1 MQALI
6 IAGGTIKADKPL
18 FIETGI
24 SKKALLPIGGKAM
37 IQWVAEALMGS
48 KYVDGLVIVG
58 LKPGSFNDAAMPVRY
73 VRDRGNIIDNGLAG
87 MDAIEEIEPDY
98 KDFIVCSSDIPL
110 LTPPLVDEFV
120 EICRQQEYA
129 DVYYPVVEEKVM
141 EARFPGSNR
150 TFTPMKGGRYA
161 GGDIFFAHKSIEK
174 ANQEFLRGLTGQR
187 KNFFAQAKMIGFTFI
202 FKFIFRMMD
211 IHEAAARASKVAG
224 AIGRAIE
231 YPRADIAMDV
241 DKLHQYLLVKER
253 LEAKQA

>member
-24 SKKALLPIGGKAM
+24 SKKALLPIGGKPM

-48 KYVDGLVIVG
+48 KYIDGLVIVG
-58 LKPGSFNDAAMPVRY
+58 LKPDSFDHANIPVRY
-73 VRDRGNIIDNGLAG
+73 VADQGNIIDNGLAG
-87 MDAIEEIEPDY
+87 MTAIEEIEPDY
-98 KDFIVCSSDIPL
+98 KKFIVCSSDIPL
-110 LTPPLVDEFV
+110 LTPALVDEFV
-120 EICRQQEYA
+120 ETFRQQEYA
-129 DVYYPVVEEKVM
+129 DVYYPLVEEKVM
-141 EARFPGSNR
+141 EARFPGSRR

-161 GGDIFFAHKSIEK
+161 GGDIFFADRGVAK

-187 KNFFAQAKMIGFTFI
+187 KNFFAQARMIGFVFI

-224 AIGRAIE
+224 ATGRALE
-231 YPRADIAMDV
+231 YPRAEVAMDV
-241 DKLHQYLLVKER
+241 DKLHQYLLVKEI

>member
-18 FIETGI
+18 FIETGT

-37 IQWVAEALMGS
+37 IQWVTEALMGS

-161 GGDIFFAHKSIEK
+161 GGDIFFA
-174 ANQEFLRGLTGQR
+174 
-187 KNFFAQAKMIGFTFI
+187 QAKMIGFTFI

-224 AIGRAIE
+224 AIGRAID

-253 LEAKQA
+253 LEAKQT